1 MKKLFCMGAALVMLA
16 GSAATVKAEGY
27 NRIGISYDLEIMSPN
42 FGDNTNLNGF
52 GVGYL
57 HGFQITQMPLY
68 IETGLN
74 MTAGFW
80 SEKEQGIK
88 SSLTK
93 LTFNVPVN
101 VGYRFYF
108 AGDTMNLMP
117 YLGLNLKVNAMADR
131 KVGDGDSYSLFK
143 EPYKASYVQ
152 VGWHIG
158 AVYNFS
164 CFYAGLSYGT
174 DFNRF
179 VSNDGLK
186 ISTMNF
192 NVSAGYQF

>member
-1 MKKLFCMGAALVMLA
+1 MKKLLSIAAAVLMLA
-16 GSAATVKAEGY
+16 GSAITAKAEGY
-27 NRIGISYDLEIMSPN
+27 NRIGIMYDLEIMSPN
-42 FGDNTNLNGF
+42 YGDNSNLNGF

-80 SEKEQGIK
+80 SETNGGVKK
-88 SSLTK
+88 SLTK

-108 AGDTMNLMP
+108 AGNTMNLMP
-117 YLGLNLKVNAMADR
+117 YLGLNLKCNAMADM
-131 KVGDGDSYSLFK
+131 KTGDSDSYSMFK

-152 VGWHIG
+152 VGWHVG

-179 VSNDGLK
+179 VSNDGIK

-192 NVSAGYQF
+192 NVTAGYQF